1 MIAAPSIVTTT
12 IRKPRDSPTLL
23 VVDDDPEIRMLL
35 TELFGR
41 AGFGV
46 EVASDGAAAILF
58 LEHHSPPDAI
68 VLDILMPG
76 IIGTSVLA
84 YLESRGTP
92 LPAWRDNAIA
102 MLDRARP
109 KAALEFPFLPLMREL
124 VFAAMEQSKLET
136 MTPIDWRASVKALAA
151 PPRRGRGGW

>member
-84 YLESRGTP
+84 YLESRPTLAEVPVAIVSGSPDLAPDGYP
-92 LPAWRDNAIA
+92 LFKKPLQFAP
-102 MLDRARP
+102 L
-109 KAALEFPFLPLMREL
+109 LEFVRDACGTRPEAP
-124 VFAAMEQSKLET
+124 
-136 MTPIDWRASVKALAA
+136 RA
-151 PPRRGRGGW
+151 